1 MGGYGSGSWM
11 RFHTKPVVE
20 NGLTLDLNR
29 LLRDK
34 LVLPGQH
41 VSGTITW
48 TRTSN
53 GQRTASIGF
62 EANLQNHEAAWIR
75 LQYTAD
81 GTPVDY
87 FVHLTTTRPHFGG
100 YRWWFSCPTT
110 GTRAAKL
117 YLPAGE
123 RRFASR
129 HAYRLAYHSQNQTFM
144 DRNLS
149 RAQDIRRRLGGSPS
163 LFEPFPWKP
172 NGMHWKTYWRLRER
186 AERASRASTMAMA
199 RRLGMTL

>member
-1 MGGYGSGSWM
+1 
-11 RFHTKPVVE
+11 VE

-41 VSGTITW
+41 VRGTLTW
-48 TRTSN
+48 NRTSN
-53 GQRTASIGF
+53 GKRIASIGY
-62 EANLQNHEAAWIR
+62 EADLQNHEAAWIR

-81 GTPVDY
+81 GTPIDY